1 MLGQMYAG
9 RASATLAQIE
19 KPLVHVDDAVLRY
32 IIPHAVEKNN
42 WSIGTVMLQILLLFR
57 ILEKHLI
64 LKFSNNTL
72 YIYRVVVVIT
82 LYFG

>member
-32 IIPHAVEKNN
+32 IIPHAAGKTT
-42 WSIGTVMLQILLLFR
+42 GPLGL
-57 ILEKHLI
+57 
-64 LKFSNNTL
+64 
-72 YIYRVVVVIT
+72 
-82 LYFG
+82 